1 LRQPVRSS
9 EPSKN
14 FKEKCDPE
22 TEGEN
27 KRYQKA
33 RRVKTDWSCR
43 SIWNWELI
51 EMYTLKSVEIVIL
64 THLYEKGIVGIN
76 GGWEKQSEL
85 DNDVVEE
92 LYRAKLVDK
101 STTKG
106 FIRLSERGV
115 GAVLFG
121 LQNADKISEFL

>member
-1 LRQPVRSS
+1 MYMLEAMV
-9 EPSKN
+9 
-14 FKEKCDPE
+14 
-22 TEGEN
+22 
-27 KRYQKA
+27 
-33 RRVKTDWSCR
+33 
-43 SIWNWELI
+43 I
-51 EMYTLKSVEIVIL
+51 EIL

-85 DNDVVEE
+85 DNNAVDE

-106 FIRLSERGV
+106 FIRLSEHGV

-121 LQNADKISEFL
+121 LKDADKISELL